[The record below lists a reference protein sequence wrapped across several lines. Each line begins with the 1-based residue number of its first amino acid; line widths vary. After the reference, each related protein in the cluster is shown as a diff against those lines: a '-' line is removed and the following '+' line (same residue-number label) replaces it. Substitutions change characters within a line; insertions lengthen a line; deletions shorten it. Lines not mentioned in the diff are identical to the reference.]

1 MAGKL
6 NAVRIRNLL
15 KPGTKPGQYGDGAGL
30 YLQVK
35 PSGASWL
42 FRYKVAGKG
51 RLMGLGPERDVS
63 LAEAREKARDAR
75 RLLLDGKDPLAE
87 KRASTAA
94 GAAAAGTSF
103 RKVTERYLAAHAA
116 GWRNPKHAAQ
126 WRATVAT
133 YAHPVLADLPVA
145 AIDTGHVMRVL
156 EPLWQRV
163 PETAS
168 RVRGRIE
175 AILDY
180 ATARSWRTG
189 ENPARWRGH
198 LANLLPKRSKVA
210 RVQHHAALPWKEAG
224 AFMAALGAEEGAAAL
239 ALRFT
244 ILTAARTG
252 EAIGT
257 RWPEIDF
264 DAAVWTIPGERMK
277 AGRGHRVPLSEP
289 ALAILR
295 DMLALRRKDDDPVF
309 PGGRAGKPLSNMAMT
324 MTLRRMQRGE
334 TTVHGFR
341 STFRD
346 WCGEAT
352 GYPAEVAEAALAH
365 VNKDKTEAAYARG
378 DLFEKRRRLM
388 AEWAAFLARPT
399 IAAGDVVPLR
409 RELSAG

>member
-15 KPGTKPGQYGDGAGL
+15 KPGTKPGQYGDGGGL

-103 RKVTERYLAAHAA
+103 RKVTERYIAAHGA
-116 GWRNPKHAAQ
+116 GWRNLKHAAQ
-126 WRATVAT
+126 WRTTIET
-133 YAHPVLADLPVA
+133 YAYPVLGDLPVA

-156 EPLWQRV
+156 EPLWRRV

-210 RVQHHAALPWKEAG
+210 RVQAPR
-224 AFMAALGAEEGAAAL
+224 GAAVERGWRIHGRARRRERRGG
-239 ALRFT
+239 AG
-244 ILTAARTG
+244 TAVHHPDG
-252 EAIGT
+252 G
-257 RWPEIDF
+257 PD
-264 DAAVWTIPGERMK
+264 
-277 AGRGHRVPLSEP
+277 GRGDRR
-289 ALAILR
+289 AL
-295 DMLALRRKDDDPVF
+295 V
-309 PGGRAGKPLSNMAMT
+309 
-324 MTLRRMQRGE
+324 
-334 TTVHGFR
+334 
-341 STFRD
+341 
-346 WCGEAT
+346 
-352 GYPAEVAEAALAH
+352 
-365 VNKDKTEAAYARG
+365 
-378 DLFEKRRRLM
+378 
-388 AEWAAFLARPT
+388 
-399 IAAGDVVPLR
+399 
-409 RELSAG
+409 